1 MTNSAAVLADAAAY
15 AAAVEEASQAAA
27 AYYATGESTLD
38 DDAYDRLARG
48 IAAYEADHPDE
59 ILESSPT
66 GKVAGGAAVGD
77 VPHTVPMLSLDNVF
91 SAEQF
96 VTWTASLERRIGR
109 PVEAWSVEPKLDG
122 LAVAA
127 RYREGRLEQLITRGD
142 GTAGEDVSHA
152 APAVVGLPERLD
164 APVTIEVRG
173 EILMTNEQFEQGNAI
188 RTEHGGAPFANPRNG
203 AAGTLRAKDRAYR
216 VETTFFA
223 YGALPLAD
231 SGELAATLTELPH
244 SELLAY
250 VAGLGVH
257 TAAATEVAPLRVTTA
272 AEVQAR
278 VEEIGALRAALPFGI
293 DGIVIKADLAA
304 DRHEAGSG
312 TRAPRWAIAY
322 KLPAVEKITRL
333 LAVEWNVGRTGIIAP
348 RAVLEPVEIDGST
361 VGYATLHNP
370 ADITRRDLRLGDQV
384 MVYKAGDIIPRIEAP
399 VAHLRTGDERPIEFP
414 ASCPQCGSEI
424 DTSEQRWRCTRGRNC
439 RLVASVSYAA
449 GRDQLDI
456 EGLGATRVVQLV
468 DAGLVTDFADLF
480 TLERE
485 QLLALDRMG
494 ETSTDNLLAA
504 IETARTRPLS
514 RVFCALGVRGTG
526 RSMSR
531 RIARYFAT
539 MDHIV
544 AADAESLQRV
554 DGIGKEKATAVVAEL
569 EELAPLIEK
578 LVRAGVTMTEPGA
591 TPPPEPGT
599 EEEAAGTGAELPLAG
614 MKVVVTGA
622 MTGALEKLSRN
633 QMNELIERAG
643 GKSSSSVSARTS
655 LLVAGE
661 KAGSKRTKAEGLG
674 IRIAGPEEFAE
685 LVAEFL
691 VGESGEAS
699 VVGVAGELG
708 EAAESAESAESGKAV
723 GADDAVEAWDAL
735 KAEEPVVAVLAVA
748 EAVESPAGVA
758 EAAGTVEAGEKPTE
772 TVNGAAERAGTVVVA
787 EAVEV

>member
-15 AAAVEEASQAAA
+15 AAAVEEASVAAA
-27 AYYATGESTLD
+27 AYYATGESGLD

-48 IAAYEADHPDE
+48 IAAYEADHPE
-59 ILESSPT
+59 EVLAASPT

-96 VTWTASLERRIGR
+96 TAWTASLERRIGR
-109 PVEAWSVEPKLDG
+109 PVTAWSVEPKLDG

-127 RYREGRLEQLITRGD
+127 RYRDGRFERLITRGD

-152 APAVVGLPERLD
+152 AGTVVGLPERL
-164 APVTIEVRG
+164 AEPVTIEVRG
-173 EILMTNEQFEQGNAI
+173 EILMTNAQFDRGNAI

-223 YGALPLAD
+223 YGALPLPY
-231 SGELAATLTELPH
+231 SGEFGETLAELPH
-244 SELLAY
+244 SEVLSY

-257 TAAATEVAPLRVTTA
+257 TAAGTDVAPVLAATA
-272 AEVQAR
+272 EEVQAR
-278 VEEIGALRAALPFGI
+278 VDAIGSLRAALPFGI

-304 DRHEAGSG
+304 DQREAGSG

-333 LAVEWNVGRTGIIAP
+333 VSVEWNVGRTGIIAP

-399 VAHLRTGDERPIEFP
+399 VVHLRTGDETPIDFP
-414 ASCPQCGSEI
+414 ESCPQCGSAI
-424 DTSEQRWRCTRGRNC
+424 DTSEQRWRCTRGRDC

-468 DAGLVTDFADLF
+468 DAGLVADFADLF

-539 MDHIV
+539 MDRIV
-544 AADAESLQRV
+544 AADVETLRRV
-554 DGIGKEKATAVVAEL
+554 DGIGTEKAAAVVAEL
-569 EELAPLIEK
+569 VELAPLIAK
-578 LVRAGVTMTEPGA
+578 LVAAGVNMTEPGA
-591 TPPPEPGT
+591 TPPPEPGADA
-599 EEEAAGTGAELPLAG
+599 EAGGDGGTGPTLPLAG
-614 MKVVVTGA
+614 MTVVVTGA

-643 GKSSSSVSARTS
+643 GKSSSGVSQRTS
-655 LLVAGE
+655 LLVAGD
-661 KAGSKRTKAEGLG
+661 KAGSKRTKAEDLG
-674 IRIAGPEEFAE
+674 VRIAVPEEFAE
-685 LVAEFL
+685 LVGAFL
-691 VGESGEAS
+691 A
-699 VVGVAGELG
+699 AGEDG
-708 EAAESAESAESGKAV
+708 
-723 GADDAVEAWDAL
+723 
-735 KAEEPVVAVLAVA
+735 
-748 EAVESPAGVA
+748 
-758 EAAGTVEAGEKPTE
+758 
-772 TVNGAAERAGTVVVA
+772 
-787 EAVEV
+787 

>member
-15 AAAVEEASQAAA
+15 TAAVEEASQAAA

-48 IAAYEADHPDE
+48 IAAYEAAHPDE
-59 ILESSPT
+59 IHESSPT

-96 VTWTASLERRIGR
+96 VSWTASLERRIGR
-109 PVEAWSVEPKLDG
+109 PVAAWSVEPKLDG

-127 RYREGRLEQLITRGD
+127 RYRAGRLEQLITRGD

-152 APAVVGLPERLD
+152 AAAVVGLPERLD
-164 APVTIEVRG
+164 APVTLEVRG
-173 EILMTNEQFEQGNAI
+173 EILMTTEQFEQGNAI

-223 YGALPLAD
+223 YGALPLAG
-231 SGELAATLTELPH
+231 SGEIAETLTELPH
-244 SELLAY
+244 SEILAY

-257 TAAATEVAPLRVTTA
+257 TAAATEAAPVRVSTVE
-272 AEVQAR
+272 EVQAR
-278 VEEIGALRAALPFGI
+278 VEEIAALRAALPFGI

-304 DRHEAGSG
+304 DQREAGSG
-312 TRAPRWAIAY
+312 TRAPRWAIAH

-333 LAVEWNVGRTGIIAP
+333 LSVEWNVGRTGIIAP

-399 VAHLRTGDERPIEFP
+399 VAHVRTGDETPIAFP
-414 ASCPQCGSEI
+414 ESCPQCGSEI
-424 DTSEQRWRCTRGRNC
+424 DMSEQRWRCTRGRNC

-480 TLERE
+480 TLERD

-504 IETARTRPLS
+504 IGAARSRPLS

-554 DGIGKEKATAVVAEL
+554 DGIGKEKAAAVVEEL
-569 EELAPLIEK
+569 AELAPLIEK

-591 TPPPEPGT
+591 TPPPEPGA
-599 EEEAAGTGAELPLAG
+599 EEQEGTEAAAALPLAG

-674 IRIAGPEEFAE
+674 IRIADPAEFAE
-685 LVAEFL
+685 LLADFLSGESAAVAEP
-691 VGESGEAS
+691 GEP
-699 VVGVAGELG
+699 G
-708 EAAESAESAESGKAV
+708 EAATAVAVAAAVVEVSAVTGAAGETEMVGEAE
-723 GADDAVEAWDAL
+723 
-735 KAEEPVVAVLAVA
+735 VVA
-748 EAVESPAGVA
+748 
-758 EAAGTVEAGEKPTE
+758 
-772 TVNGAAERAGTVVVA
+772 VVVA
-787 EAVEV
+787 EAEVVAGLDAGDTEVVRAAQV